1 MPGAVD
7 IRQLTY
13 FMEVA
18 KQGSFTKAAQQLH
31 ITQPS
36 LSKMVRLLEEELG
49 VALFDRSSKKIVLT
63 DAGESILRSSQQVME
78 SLDHMTAELDDVVQ
92 AKRGTLRLGIP
103 PMIGGRLFPSILEG
117 FHSKYPQIRLQLA
130 ERGGKLIEAG
140 VDSGEL
146 DAGLVILP
154 IGNEEKFHLLP
165 CIEEEL
171 HLVVYPEHWAAA
183 RPSIGLRELRDEAFI
198 LFRDEFTLHDLILDT
213 CRQAGFE
220 PHIAFESTQWDFMAE
235 LVAARFGITLLP
247 SGVAGALDPARFRV
261 IPLVQ
266 PAVMWRLY
274 MIWKKDRY
282 QSFAAREW
290 TAFMQKSLDG
300 GSG

>member
-1 MPGAVD
+1 MD

-18 KQGSFTKAAQQLH
+18 KQGSFTKAARQLH

-49 VALFDRSSKKIVLT
+49 VTLFDRSSKQIVLT
-63 DAGESILRSSQQVME
+63 DAGESILRSSQQVMK

-140 VDSGEL
+140 VDNGEL

-154 IGNEEKFHLLP
+154 IVNEEKFHLLP

-171 HLVVYPEHWAAA
+171 HLVVHPGHWAASHA
-183 RPSIGLRELRDEAFI
+183 SIELAELRRESFI
-198 LFRDEFTLHDLILDT
+198 LFRDEFTLHHLIVDQ

-220 PHIAFESTQWDFMAE
+220 PDVAFESTQWDFMVE
-235 LVAARFGITLLP
+235 LVAARFGIAILP
-247 SGVAGALDPARFRV
+247 EGVTRSLDMARFRV
-261 IPLVQ
+261 IPLVK
-266 PAVMWRLY
+266 PAILWRLY
-274 MIWKKDRY
+274 MIWKKERY
-282 QSFAAREW
+282 LSFAAREW
-290 TAFMQKSLDG
+290 ITFMRAGLEDVRG
-300 GSG
+300 